1 MNKVKRFP
9 LDKQMPDMVLRFNKK
24 IQENEVNL
32 KIFTKTVELY
42 LNNWLEEAVFMSEK
56 LKTMLNED
64 PLAIYLLA
72 ECYFTDLNFVKV
84 NYLFQKNDLINL
96 DENFVILS
104 AKSWIASK
112 NYE

>member
-1 MNKVKRFP
+1 
-9 LDKQMPDMVLRFNKK
+9 
-24 IQENEVNL
+24 
-32 KIFTKTVELY
+32 
-42 LNNWLEEAVFMSEK
+42 MSEK